1 MAGSD
6 WLNMKEIDQLKWAT
20 KHLRTKGETH
30 EGAPISATNFDAWL
44 SQERTK
50 DSALLLRMKLA
61 WTQAQRRK
69 ADKNAKKKACSFV
82 LSEQAKQKLNKLAKQ
97 NKSSIT
103 NFLESLLSD
112 EYEQATQQKK
122 VAKNAAKRAADKEQ
136 QLKKKLGS
144 MYSALQE
151 CIKELTQRTVMMGAA
166 NLSIDSLSEEQKSVS
181 AELYTETLKK
191 LTDKSLM
198 SLIDEQLSRSMERA
212 PT

>member
-144 MYSALQE
+144 LYSALQE
-151 CIKELTQRTVMMGAA
+151 CIKELTQRTVMMGEA
-166 NLSIDSLSEEQKSVS
+166 NLSIDSLSEEQRSVS

>member
-6 WLNMKEIDQLKWAT
+6 WLNMKEMDQLKWAT

-122 VAKNAAKRAADKEQ
+122 VAKNAAKRATDKEQ

-144 MYSALQE
+144 VYSALQE

-198 SLIDEQLSRSMERA
+198 SLLDEQLSRSMERA

>member
-6 WLNMKEIDQLKWAT
+6 WLNMKEMDQLKWAT

-144 MYSALQE
+144 LYSALQE

-198 SLIDEQLSRSMERA
+198 SLLDEQLSRSMERA

>member
-20 KHLRTKGETH
+20 KHLRIKGETH

-122 VAKNAAKRAADKEQ
+122 AAKNAAKRAADKEQ

-144 MYSALQE
+144 LYSALQE
-151 CIKELTQRTVMMGAA
+151 CIKELTQRTVMMGEA
-166 NLSIDSLSEEQKSVS
+166 NLSIDSLSEEQRSVS